1 MMFILNWLITSF
13 LNGLFFFLLFLF
25 MLYWFYL
32 KELPVQSP
40 PIHNQFEEFTLN
52 AAIRD
57 MINAS
62 NKENE
67 NGSKRTDYD
76 CVIAL
81 NMIFQFLFQE
91 LKDTKAVRRYII
103 RKMTMEFKELLNSK
117 GAGKFV
123 QRISVRIVS
132 ISFVYSSF

>member
-1 MMFILNWLITSF
+1 MMFVLNWLITSF

-32 KELPVQSP
+32 KELPVQPP

-62 NKENE
+62 NKESESGN
-67 NGSKRTDYD
+67 KRTDYD

-123 QRISVRIVS
+123 QRISVSCIFLF
-132 ISFVYSSF
+132 IIF